1 MPSYS
6 APIED
11 IKFVLQDVL
20 EIHDSPIPGY
30 SELDNEYLNAILEE
44 ASKIS
49 NEVLAPLNSIGDE
62 HGCTFENGI
71 VYTPPGFKE
80 AFDQLKD
87 GGWTGIDCDVKFGG
101 QGSAVSGQH
110 CSWRNVC

>member
-1 MPSYS
+1 MPTYT

-30 SELDNEYLNAILEE
+30 NELDEEYLNAILEE

-62 HGCTFENGI
+62 HGCTVQAHHE
-71 VYTPPGFKE
+71 E
-80 AFDQLKD
+80 
-87 GGWTGIDCDVKFGG
+87 
-101 QGSAVSGQH
+101 
-110 CSWRNVC
+110 

>member
-30 SELDNEYLNAILEE
+30 SELDEEYLNAILEE

-71 VYTPPGFKE
+71 VYTPPGFKD
-80 AFDQLKD
+80 AFNQLRD
-87 GGWTGIDCDVKFGG
+87 GGWTGIDCDVN
-101 QGSAVSGQH
+101 SVSYTH
-110 CSWRNVC
+110 LTLPTNLCV

>member
-11 IKFVLQDVL
+11 IKYVLQDVL

-30 SELDNEYLNAILEE
+30 SELDEEYLNAILEE

-62 HGCTFENGI
+62 HGLSLI
-71 VYTPPGFKE
+71 H
-80 AFDQLKD
+80 
-87 GGWTGIDCDVKFGG
+87 I
-101 QGSAVSGQH
+101 
-110 CSWRNVC
+110 

>member
-11 IKFVLQDVL
+11 IKFVLQNVV
-20 EIHDSPIPGY
+20 EIHDSQIPGY

-87 GGWTGIDCDVKFGG
+87 GGWTGIFFQAEVGIR
-101 QGSAVSGQH
+101 GSP
-110 CSWRNVC
+110 

>member
-6 APIED
+6 APNED
-11 IKFVLQDVL
+11 IKIVLQHVL

-71 VYTPPGFKE
+71 VYLE
-80 AFDQLKD
+80 LK
-87 GGWTGIDCDVKFGG
+87 GSCAGCPSSTATLKMGIENMLKHYNKDITEFLEI
-101 QGSAVSGQH
+101 
-110 CSWRNVC
+110 NEN